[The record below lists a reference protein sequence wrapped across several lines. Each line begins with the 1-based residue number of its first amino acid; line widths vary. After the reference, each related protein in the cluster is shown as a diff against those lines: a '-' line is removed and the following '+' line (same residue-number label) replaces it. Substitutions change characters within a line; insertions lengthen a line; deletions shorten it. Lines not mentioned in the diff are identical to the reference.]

1 MSTATI
7 TTATTTTAPMT
18 FTATPYR
25 ISTITV
31 TGSIGT
37 NVTLDNLYQ
46 NISKNIDNDITY
58 LEFGKNKHDLQ
69 STGINEKLS
78 KKKKV
83 VKPKSRFDNQ
93 LTIVFQ
99 MNENKY
105 NTKLFKNGNVQMT
118 GVKSIEKGYNAID
131 HLITILHKY
140 DDGNIFEKTENLC
153 NNNYSIRLINS
164 DFKINYEIRL
174 DHLYNLI
181 TKKYNIICSYEPC
194 IYPGAKIE
202 YYYPNNG
209 YCKCESFCNGKSAVC
224 KKITIAVFQSG
235 CVIITGANKQEH
247 IDVAYGFICGIL
259 KDNIDDVYR
268 KKFVIPSSVQN

>member
-37 NVTLDNLYQ
+37 NVTLDNFYQ

-99 MNENKY
+99 MNENIY
-105 NTKLFKNGNVQMT
+105 NT
-118 GVKSIEKGYNAID
+118 
-131 HLITILHKY
+131 
-140 DDGNIFEKTENLC
+140 
-153 NNNYSIRLINS
+153 
-164 DFKINYEIRL
+164 
-174 DHLYNLI
+174 
-181 TKKYNIICSYEPC
+181 
-194 IYPGAKIE
+194 
-202 YYYPNNG
+202 
-209 YCKCESFCNGKSAVC
+209 
-224 KKITIAVFQSG
+224 
-235 CVIITGANKQEH
+235 
-247 IDVAYGFICGIL
+247 
-259 KDNIDDVYR
+259 
-268 KKFVIPSSVQN
+268 